1 MPAAR
6 RCPSP
11 SCGSPDVIVG
21 RPVWTGWR
29 ECACRVCWTEWK
41 ETCERGIAAYQRA
54 VGERNADRILEAVT
68 EAGPAGVRLGGLAQ
82 DLFFQRRT
90 VRRHARRLADA
101 GRIVIEGDGR
111 GAWTLRPIHVAREA
125 TS

>member
-29 ECACRVCWTEWK
+29 ECACRVCWTEWR
-41 ETCERGIAAYQRA
+41 EPCERGIVAYAKARGA
-54 VGERNADRILEAVT
+54 RNAERVAEAVA
-68 EAGPAGVRLGGLAQ
+68 EAGPGGVLLCDLAQ

-90 VRRHARRLADA
+90 VRRHARRLAA
-101 GRIVIEGDGR
+101 VGRIVIESDGR
-111 GAWTLRPIHVAREA
+111 GAWMLRPVAAAKEA
-125 TS
+125 SS

>member
-1 MPAAR
+1 MPDAR

-11 SCGSPDVIVG
+11 SCGSSDIIVG

-29 ECACRVCWTEWK
+29 ECACRACWTEWR
-41 ETCERGIAAYQRA
+41 ESCERGIVAFARA
-54 VGERNADRILEAVT
+54 RGERNSERIADAVAD
-68 EAGPAGVRLGGLAQ
+68 AGPAGVRLGVVAQ

-101 GRIVIEGDGR
+101 GRIVIDSDGR
-111 GAWTLRPIHVAREA
+111 GAWTLRPAAAAMEVA
-125 TS
+125 T